1 MSSKRIV
8 YMATGDI
15 AIPAFEALI
24 ADSTYETVAL
34 ITQPD
39 KPVGR
44 KQVLTPP
51 RIKTVAEQ
59 ANIPVLQPI
68 RVKAEEELQIL
79 RDLNPDIIVVMA
91 YGQILPK
98 ALLEIPKV
106 AIINLHASL
115 LPKHRGASC
124 IQAAIDQGDA
134 DSGMTVMHVTEGLDE
149 GDVILSKPFKLT
161 PDVTGG
167 VLHDLLMDDG
177 AQCLLKALGMLCD
190 GTATRTPQDD
200 ALSNYAPKLMRND
213 GEIDWNQ
220 PAEIIERR
228 IRAYDPWPGTF
239 TTFTDTKGN
248 QKRLKVF
255 PQCEVLQD
263 VSAEAGTVVST
274 ENGLTVACLKGGLH
288 ITELQP
294 DGKRRMPAKDFLV
307 GGQIAVGANLGAH

>member
-15 AIPAFEALI
+15 AIPAFKALI
-24 ADSTYETVAL
+24 SEKAYETVAL

-51 RIKTVAEQ
+51 QIKTVAEE
-59 ANIPVLQPI
+59 ASIPVLQPT
-68 RVKAEEELQIL
+68 RVKKEEELQLL
-79 RDLNPDIIVVMA
+79 RDLAPDIIIVMA

-134 DSGMTVMHVTEGLDE
+134 ESGMTVMHVTEGLDE
-149 GDVILSKPFKLT
+149 GDIILKKPFKL
-161 PDVTGG
+161 DSDITGG
-167 VLHDLLMDDG
+167 ALHEILANDGPPALLEALDLLFSDN
-177 AQCLLKALGMLCD
+177 ASRE
-190 GTATRTPQDD
+190 TQDD
-200 ALSNYAPKLMRND
+200 ALSNYVPKLMRND

-228 IRAYDPWPGTF
+228 IRAYDPWPGTSSSF
-239 TTFTDTKGN
+239 KDAKGRA
-248 QKRLKVF
+248 KRLKIF
-255 PQCEVLQD
+255 PQTQVVSGLSGSPGEVLSID
-263 VSAEAGTVVST
+263 D
-274 ENGLTVACLKGGLH
+274 GLTVACSVGGLR
-288 ITELQP
+288 IAELQP
-294 DGKRRMPAKDFLV
+294 DGKRRMAAGDFLKS
-307 GGQIAVGANLGAH
+307 GQITIGCILGE

>member
-24 ADSTYETVAL
+24 ADSSYETVAL

-51 RIKTVAEQ
+51 RIKTVAEE
-59 ANIPVLQPI
+59 ASIPVLQPV
-68 RVKAEEELQIL
+68 RVKVEEELQIL
-79 RDLNPDIIVVMA
+79 RDLEPDVIVVMA

-98 ALLEIPKV
+98 ALLVIPEV

-134 DSGMTVMHVTEGLDE
+134 ESGMTVMHVTEGLDE
-149 GDVILSKPFKLT
+149 GDIILRKPFSLT
-161 PDVTGG
+161 PTITGG
-167 VLHDLLMDDG
+167 ELHDILMHDG
-177 AQCLLKALGMLCD
+177 PECLMKALGMLFD
-190 GTATRTPQDD
+190 GTAPREPQDD
-200 ALSNYAPKLMRND
+200 ALSNYAPKLLRSD

-220 PAEIIERR
+220 PAEVIERR
-228 IRAYDPWPGTF
+228 IRAYDPWPGTS
-239 TTFTDTKGN
+239 TSFTDPKGK
-248 QKRLKVF
+248 QKRLKIF
-255 PQCEVLQD
+255 PHVEVLSEID
-263 VSAEAGTVVST
+263 APAGEVVSISD
-274 ENGLTVACLKGGLH
+274 GLIVACDKGGLR

-294 DGKRRMPAKDFLV
+294 DGKRRMQAKDFLV
-307 GGQIAVGANLGAH
+307 GGQITEGSKLG